1 MTFKSKECGISKS
14 LHLFLDL
21 YERDPTAPHNL
32 LSLDL
37 DPLGLLEDD
46 LARVPLAEQFE
57 LLKKASKSTRE
68 EILRKT
74 LIETQVGDT
83 QHAVIQEYL
92 ERPEKI
98 PPLYE
103 DPEQKKQWGGS
114 IYNFESEQATER
126 GMSYAQYKASCVRQ
140 KLSEKKTEA
149 ELLRFFADRIEQ
161 IADSIDILDDTDF
174 SKLIPEC
181 LIIPFRECHINF
193 ALGNYGTVCVLSG
206 SILERALKDLLNVQ
220 GCLESLIDE
229 ASKDGLLNDIHMQ
242 YASAI
247 RKERNKVVH
256 GERDFASVTANR
268 AFECLWRTRSLV
280 RELYRDRL

>member
-161 IADSIDILDDTDF
+161 IADSIDILT
-174 SKLIPEC
+174 IPTF
-181 LIIPFRECHINF
+181 P
-193 ALGNYGTVCVLSG
+193 S
-206 SILERALKDLLNVQ
+206 
-220 GCLESLIDE
+220 
-229 ASKDGLLNDIHMQ
+229 
-242 YASAI
+242 
-247 RKERNKVVH
+247 
-256 GERDFASVTANR
+256 
-268 AFECLWRTRSLV
+268 
-280 RELYRDRL
+280 